1 MPTPWYVIQQE
12 SILRRPYNQVWNPQ
26 TRALPSIVSD
36 FTDSSLMVPAVIENY
51 SHCSNS
57 VRCEMEL
64 RLTPLGSPWW
74 SVIASWL
81 WNRWILS
88 PWLGPA
94 IPTSYRADGCIAYPG
109 NPSGYLRMILC
120 WQAGRVSIL
129 FNGKEKGEIRN
140 SAPKGHHY
148 LQIYER
154 WFIELIITPLHRYI
168 TRF

>member
-1 MPTPWYVIQQE
+1 MI
-12 SILRRPYNQVWNPQ
+12 SQ
-26 TRALPSIVSD
+26 TLPD
-36 FTDSSLMVPAVIENY
+36 VPAVIENY

-64 RLTPLGSPWW
+64 RLTPLGPPWW

-81 WNRWILS
+81 WSRWILS

-94 IPTSYRADGCIAYPG
+94 IPTSYRADGCIACPG
-109 NPSGYLRMILC
+109 KPSGYLRMIQC

-129 FNGKEKGEIRN
+129 LNGKEKGEIRN
-140 SAPKGHHY
+140 SAPKGDHY

-154 WFIELIITPLHRYI
+154 WFIELIIIPLTSIYHSFLNFHWGSPAHGK
-168 TRF
+168 TRGGSYTCSGEKNLVWKPT